1 MTAATTAAAA
11 RSARPTT
18 EGATGGLLTR
28 GLARLTEAKAARGKA
43 PAETSA
49 AIGPK
54 AIQTEKMISIFKKN
68 LREIVEIAMKKVSV

>member
-18 EGATGGLLTR
+18 EGATR

>member
-28 GLARLTEAKAARGKA
+28 GLARLTEAKAARRKA

-54 AIQTEKMISIFKKN
+54 AIQIERIPIFKEN
-68 LREIVEIAMKKVSV
+68 LKEIVEIAMIKVSV